1 MSLAKQL
8 SLDLGHRA
16 AFGREDF
23 LVTPSNAAAVGI
35 VDQWPQ
41 WPAHAAVI
49 VGPAGSGKTHL
60 AMVWQKRSHAS
71 IVPPQGFGVGDVP
84 EVLAN
89 GCAIV
94 ENLHL
99 EQMSE
104 TALFHLLNHAR
115 QNNGTVLFTSAVWP
129 LQNLA
134 LPDLKS
140 RLAALPV
147 AHILPPDDALLR
159 GVLVKQFNDRQIAI
173 DEALVSYLVTRM
185 PRSLDVA
192 RQVVARIDARAMEQ
206 GVDVTRVLAG
216 KILSELENPELL

>member
-1 MSLAKQL
+1 VAKQL

-16 AFGREDF
+16 AFDRDDF
-23 LVTPSNAAAVGI
+23 LVTPSNATAVGI

-41 WPAHAAVI
+41 WPTHAAVI

-60 AMVWQKRSHAS
+60 AMVWQKRSNAF
-71 IVPPQGFGVGDVP
+71 IVLPSGFGVDEVP
-84 EVLAN
+84 VVLSNSA
-89 GCAIV
+89 AIV

-99 EQMSE
+99 AQVSE

-115 QNNGTVLFTSAVWP
+115 QNNATILFTSTVWP
-129 LQNLA
+129 LQLVA

-140 RLAALPV
+140 RLSALPV

-192 RQVVARIDARAMEQ
+192 RQVVARIDAEAMEQ
-206 GVDVTRVLAG
+206 GAAVTRAFAAR
-216 KILSELENPELL
+216 ILSQFENPELL

>member
-1 MSLAKQL
+1 MSVAKQL

-16 AFGREDF
+16 ALDRDDF

-60 AMVWQKRSHAS
+60 AMVWQKRSHAF
-71 IVPPQGFGVGDVP
+71 IVPPQGFGVDDVP

-89 GCAIV
+89 GVAIV

-99 EQMSE
+99 NQVSE
-104 TALFHLLNHAR
+104 TALFHLFNHAR

-159 GVLVKQFNDRQIAI
+159 GVLVKQFNDRQIAV